1 MARVTANDDLLGDSD
16 MQHDGSM
23 GNRTHLEAAWSQQSR
38 EAQDAEEKKRQK
50 RQRENQVRRSQGLPP
65 LGDDP
70 AEEINV
76 GGLTMRLARGHHTNG
91 NYEK

>member
-16 MQHDGSM
+16 MQHDGAM
-23 GNRTHLEAAWSQQSR
+23 GNRTHLQAALEHRNR
-38 EAQDAEEKKRQK
+38 EMEDEEDKKRQK

-70 AEEINV
+70 DEEINV
-76 GGLTMRLARGHHTNG
+76 GGITMRLARGHHTNG
-91 NYEK
+91 NREK